1 MVVYFIL
8 KFRKA
13 ISGNQVVSFLKEQAR
28 LNKFGRLKVDHESI
42 IQIPSPTTLTTSPTT
57 LTASPSEGKVID
69 LLNDVINRFLEEQF
83 RLFY

>member
-13 ISGNQVVSFLKEQAR
+13 ISVNQVVGFLKEQAR

-42 IQIPSPTTLTTSPTT
+42 IQIPSPTSPTT
-57 LTASPSEGKVID
+57 LTASPSEGKVTD
-69 LLNDVINRFLEEQF
+69 LLNDVIHRFLEEQF
-83 RLFY
+83 RLFN